1 MIAFFAIMAKEVVNT
16 TRQSDSTLVV
26 VARTNIV
33 AGTQLTR
40 EFLAKKRV
48 PDAILPKH
56 YACPHT
62 ADLLV
67 GAHILSDIKRADP
80 IDLEQTD
87 LWKGEK
93 EPQPTSPG
101 DAATRA
107 APEE

>member
-1 MIAFFAIMAKEVVNT
+1 MAKEVVNT